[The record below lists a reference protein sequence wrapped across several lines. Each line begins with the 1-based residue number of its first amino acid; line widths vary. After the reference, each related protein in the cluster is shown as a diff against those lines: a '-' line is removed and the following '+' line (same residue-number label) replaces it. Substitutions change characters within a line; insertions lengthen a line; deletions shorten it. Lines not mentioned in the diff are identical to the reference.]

1 MGTTSGCA
9 ANDVL
14 SATHRAKM
22 DKRMGW
28 NLDTTEHA
36 TFNWIRPIPACSK
49 VGSQFNPAPITV
61 VDTARIISGPTL
73 HMRVFNRRFVF
84 RIGVVLLILFW
95 ATALGPEP
103 PARISISPSELVR
116 AVTIQR
122 NSLIEL
128 CLIDHVDPNG
138 HDAQGRTPLLI
149 AMSQQDWKTAQ
160 RLLGAGA
167 LVDLA
172 DKNGFTP
179 PMAAAM
185 HGHLEIFRELLAR
198 SANFHAEA
206 RCKDG
211 SDLLGMALDGGNPKI
226 VGFVV
231 ESLPTLREWRT
242 STRRAL
248 QAALMTGDKS
258 EIQLLLSKH
267 SVPPTPEGK
276 NVPLLAYAVAGND
289 SSLFGTLLAC
299 GTDPNT
305 ALPSRCDK
313 DFLAMLPSKS
323 FSNYVEGDKGL
334 TVLMLAAGL
343 GREDYL
349 RALLAAGA
357 SRNQLTRRDK
367 MSALDIAAET
377 GHWRSSQILLGGGPT
392 PDQLRIE
399 ISLALQRVALVKNG
413 VPVYRTQC
421 STGRQ
426 GYSTKTGEFVI
437 TNKERKHRSTIYHVE
452 MPYFMRLSCLDFG
465 MHAGIV
471 PNYPASHGCIRLPEE
486 AARKFFSEIPIGT
499 LVTVQ

>member
-1 MGTTSGCA
+1 
-9 ANDVL
+9 
-14 SATHRAKM
+14 M
-22 DKRMGW
+22 DKRMDW
-28 NLDTTEHA
+28 NLDSGEHA
-36 TFNWIRPIPACSK
+36 TFNWIRPIPVHHGESVPPYSGRTCSK
-49 VGSQFNPAPITV
+49 LGSPVNPVPSPV
-61 VDTARIISGPTL
+61 LDTARIMAGPTL

-84 RIGVVLLILFW
+84 RIGVVLVILFW

-122 NSLIEL
+122 DSLIEL

-149 AMSQQDWKTAQ
+149 ATSQQDWKTAQ

-185 HGHLEIFRELLAR
+185 HGQLETFRELLAR

-313 DFLAMLPSKS
+313 DFLAMLPSKG
-323 FSNYVEGDKGL
+323 FSSYVEGDRGV

-349 RALLAAGA
+349 RTLLGTKAN
-357 SRNQLTRRDK
+357 RNLLTRRNK

-377 GHWRSSQILLGGGPT
+377 GHWRSSQILLGGGPS
-392 PDQLRIE
+392 PDQLHVE
-399 ISLALQRVALVKNG
+399 IPLDLQRLALVKNG
-413 VPVYRTQC
+413 VPVYRT
-421 STGRQ
+421 
-426 GYSTKTGEFVI
+426 
-437 TNKERKHRSTIYHVE
+437 RS
-452 MPYFMRLSCLDFG
+452 
-465 MHAGIV
+465 
-471 PNYPASHGCIRLPEE
+471 
-486 AARKFFSEIPIGT
+486 
-499 LVTVQ
+499 

>member
-1 MGTTSGCA
+1 
-9 ANDVL
+9 
-14 SATHRAKM
+14 
-22 DKRMGW
+22 
-28 NLDTTEHA
+28 
-36 TFNWIRPIPACSK
+36 
-49 VGSQFNPAPITV
+49 
-61 VDTARIISGPTL
+61 
-73 HMRVFNRRFVF
+73 MRVFKRRFVF

-122 NSLIEL
+122 DSLIEL

-149 AMSQQDWKTAQ
+149 ATLQQDWKTAQ
-160 RLLGAGA
+160 RLIGAGA

-179 PMAAAM
+179 LMAAAM
-185 HGHLEIFRELLAR
+185 HGNLEIFRDLQAR
-198 SANFHAEA
+198 STNLHAEA

-211 SDLLGMALDGGNPKI
+211 SDLLGMALDGGNPE
-226 VGFVV
+226 VV
-231 ESLPTLREWRT
+231 KSVLEGWPRLPQWRT

-248 QAALMTGDKS
+248 QAALMTGDKG
-258 EIQLLLSKH
+258 EIHLLLSKH
-267 SVPPTPEGK
+267 SAPPTAEGK
-276 NVPLLAYAVAGND
+276 NVPLLAYAIAGSD
-289 SSLFGTLLAC
+289 SSLFRTLLAC
-299 GTDPNT
+299 GADPNT
-305 ALPSRCDK
+305 LLPSRCDK
-313 DFLAMLPSKS
+313 DFLAMLPSKA
-323 FSNYVEGDKGL
+323 FSSYVEGDKGL

-357 SRNQLTRRDK
+357 NRNQLTKRDK

-377 GHWRSSQILLGGGPT
+377 GHWHSSQILLGGGPS
-392 PDQLRIE
+392 PDQLRLE

-413 VPVYRTQC
+413 VAIYRTQC

-426 GYSTKTGEFVI
+426 GYSTRRGDFVI
-437 TNKERKHRSTIYHVE
+437 TNKERNHRSTIYHVE

-486 AARKFFSEIPIGT
+486 AARKFFSEIPVGT